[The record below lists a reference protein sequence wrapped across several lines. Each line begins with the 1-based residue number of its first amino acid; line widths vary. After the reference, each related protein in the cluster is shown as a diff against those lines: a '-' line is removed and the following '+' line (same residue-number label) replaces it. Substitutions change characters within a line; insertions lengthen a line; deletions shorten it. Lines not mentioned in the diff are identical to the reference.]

1 MKRLNNSDAKKE
13 YTFMNTRTIKNKEY
27 LIV

>member
-13 YTFMNTRTIKNKEY
+13 YTFMNTRTIKNNEY